1 MITLNER
8 ESEIMTYK
16 AHGLTAKEIAR
27 QLGLEY
33 RTIEVYFGHIKKKL
47 GARNTAH
54 CIYLA
59 VQAKAIQSLNI

>member
-27 QLGLEY
+27 HLGLEY
-33 RTIEVYFGHIKKKL
+33 RTIEVYFSHIKKKL

-59 VQAKAIQSLNI
+59 VQAKAIQSLNL